1 MSVDEIFVSD
11 LIHDE
16 DAAEDPYTAIYRQDV
31 VRFLFKGK
39 YRTGIVDSET
49 SSKKYHK
56 YTLLILSVK
65 ITSFLCFFW
74 FLWEIY

>member
-16 DAAEDPYTAIYRQDV
+16 DAAEDPYTAICQDV

-39 YRTGIVDSET
+39 YRTGIVEDLIKS
-49 SSKKYHK
+49 HK
-56 YTLLILSVK
+56 GK
-65 ITSFLCFFW
+65 
-74 FLWEIY
+74 

>member
-39 YRTGIVDSET
+39 YRTGIV
-49 SSKKYHK
+49 KN
-56 YTLLILSVK
+56 
-65 ITSFLCFFW
+65 
-74 FLWEIY
+74 